1 MGACG
6 RRATAHTAGPAPHA
20 VLFTDGESDPPCFL
34 KIRPVSVRAI
44 IGFAWEDP
52 RRKDLLLKEEE
63 IDRSPHPHE

>member
-1 MGACG
+1 
-6 RRATAHTAGPAPHA
+6 

-63 IDRSPHPHE
+63 TDGSPHE